1 MALKPKYKN
10 EVTLTLRISND
21 FGDRKAIKKVSDKMI
36 SIAAYKNFGYNSEHR
51 KNPPLNIEVIIF
63 TNGAKNITETTFSKD
78 SAPKPG
84 DYIDVTGSLST
95 ESFDDKN
102 GVSHTRYKIYAD
114 KVVFSEMEEVEDK
127 SYAENADIW
136 GK

>member
-21 FGDRKAIKKVSDKMI
+21 FGERKAVRKVSDKMI
-36 SIAAYKNFGYNSEHR
+36 AISAYKNFGYSSEHK
-51 KNPPLNIEVIIF
+51 KNPPLNVDVMVF
-63 TNGAKNITETTFSKD
+63 TGNAKKITETSFSRE

-95 ESFDDKN
+95 EEYVDKN
-102 GVSHTRYKIYAD
+102 GTSHTQYRIYAD
-114 KVVFSEMEEVEDK
+114 KVDFSEMEEVEDK
-127 SYAENADIW
+127 SCAENADIW